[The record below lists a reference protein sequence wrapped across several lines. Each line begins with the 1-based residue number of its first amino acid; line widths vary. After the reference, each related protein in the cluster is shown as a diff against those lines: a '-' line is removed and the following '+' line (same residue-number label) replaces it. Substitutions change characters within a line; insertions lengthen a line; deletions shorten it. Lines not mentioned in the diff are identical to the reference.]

1 MFIPAGELPLP
12 FEYRCFELDRVIE
25 APPADIA
32 QRTVVLLDCGNIDR
46 NSAGVLRDGAHLLNI
61 DHHHDNTRFGTLD
74 HVVADASC
82 TAEIIWDLMHGLGVA
97 PTPAVAEALYVG
109 LVTDTGRFM
118 YENTGPRAHRMAA
131 ELIEA
136 GVDVQ
141 AVYRRLYEETPY
153 AKLAL
158 LALALGQVR
167 RFDSGELTLAVLSA
181 EDFRRAEAE
190 DSYSEGIVDH
200 LRAVQGT
207 KVAALVREL
216 TAAERRG
223 ERKVSLRA
231 VDDDVDVS
239 AIARAQ
245 GGGGHRRAAGFSTT
259 LEPEDDLRACRVR
272 AAPGDGAGAADTA
285 APATGDG
292 RGPVDRQ
299 ACGDHLAR
307 RGRRGAPRAGRR
319 QDRPRGDARPVRER
333 PAAGAGGARDAH
345 PGAADGPAQAL
356 RDDRAARRG
365 VEHRRPGGGDRADR
379 HAATRPSVLPTG
391 EIRQRPPIYSAVK
404 IGGERAYK
412 RARRGERFEMP
423 ERLVT
428 VYRFEQLWRD
438 GSPPTHAR
446 GT

>member
-1 MFIPAGELPLP
+1 MSENGAAAGGDTAETRALVLEHIRSDHSFVLATHENMDGDAIGSLIAMHGLLTALGKDSLMFIPAGELPLP
-12 FEYRCFELDRVIE
+12 IEYRFFTLEGGAGGRRPPSRAPLLGSDRVIE

-82 TAEIIWDLMHGLGVA
+82 TAEIIWDLAHGLGVA

-118 YENTGPRAHRMAA
+118 YENTGPRAHVMAA

-141 AVYRRLYEETPY
+141 AVYRQLYEETPY
-153 AKLAL
+153 AKLTL
-158 LALALGQVR
+158 LALGLGQVR
-167 RFDSGELTLAVLSA
+167 RFDSGELTLAFLNA

-216 TAAERRG
+216 TAEERRG

-231 VDDDVDVS
+231 VDHDVDVS

-259 LEPEDDLRACRVR
+259 LDPQELIEFLRREI
-272 AAPGDGAGAADTA
+272 AAQLHP
-285 APATGDG
+285 APA
-292 RGPVDRQ
+292 
-299 ACGDHLAR
+299 
-307 RGRRGAPRAGRR
+307 
-319 QDRPRGDARPVRER
+319 
-333 PAAGAGGARDAH
+333 PA
-345 PGAADGPAQAL
+345 
-356 RDDRAARRG
+356 
-365 VEHRRPGGGDRADR
+365 
-379 HAATRPSVLPTG
+379 
-391 EIRQRPPIYSAVK
+391 
-404 IGGERAYK
+404 
-412 RARRGERFEMP
+412 
-423 ERLVT
+423 
-428 VYRFEQLWRD
+428 
-438 GSPPTHAR
+438 
-446 GT
+446 

>member
-1 MFIPAGELPLP
+1 MSENGVVTEPSTAQTRELVLERIRGDHSFVLATHENMDGDAIGSLVAMQGLLTALGKDSLMFIPAGELPLP
-12 FEYRCFELDRVIE
+12 LEYRCFELDRVIE
-25 APPADIA
+25 SSPADIA

-46 NSAGVLRDGAHLLNI
+46 NSAAALRDGAHLLNI

-82 TAEIIWDLMHGLGVA
+82 TAEIIWDLMRGLEVK
-97 PTPAVAEALYVG
+97 PTGAVAEALYVG

-136 GVDVQ
+136 GVNVQ
-141 AVYRRLYEETPY
+141 AIYRKLYEETPY
-153 AKLAL
+153 PKLVL

-167 RFDSGELTLAVLSA
+167 RFDSGELTLAMLSA
-181 EDFRRAEAE
+181 EDYRRAEAE

-245 GGGGHRRAAGFSTT
+245 GGGGHRRAAGFSTAV
-259 LEPEDDLRACRVR
+259 EPEELIRFLRQEI
-272 AAPGDGAGAADTA
+272 AAQLHP
-285 APATGDG
+285 APA
-292 RGPVDRQ
+292 
-299 ACGDHLAR
+299 
-307 RGRRGAPRAGRR
+307 
-319 QDRPRGDARPVRER
+319 
-333 PAAGAGGARDAH
+333 PA
-345 PGAADGPAQAL
+345 
-356 RDDRAARRG
+356 
-365 VEHRRPGGGDRADR
+365 
-379 HAATRPSVLPTG
+379 
-391 EIRQRPPIYSAVK
+391 
-404 IGGERAYK
+404 
-412 RARRGERFEMP
+412 
-423 ERLVT
+423 
-428 VYRFEQLWRD
+428 
-438 GSPPTHAR
+438 
-446 GT
+446 